1 MKFEFNN
8 LKEPVYSQDFFY
20 DLTIGGYINPFE
32 MLKDKNQAEK
42 VEEAVKLV
50 KDFLD
55 KAERAGILENI

>member
-1 MKFEFNN
+1 M
-8 LKEPVYSQDFFY
+8 
-20 DLTIGGYINPFE
+20 GGYINPFE

>member
-20 DLTIGGYINPFE
+20 DLTVGGYINPFE

-50 KDFLD
+50 NDFLTQ
-55 KAERAGILENI
+55 AENNGLLERF